1 MHLLDRWIQG
11 CEYFMNRLAN
21 ILSIM
26 KTGHFETGLEGSE
39 SAIHMVSL
47 FHGLDWAGP
56 VLSELEII

>member
-47 FHGLDWAGP
+47 FHGLD
-56 VLSELEII
+56 